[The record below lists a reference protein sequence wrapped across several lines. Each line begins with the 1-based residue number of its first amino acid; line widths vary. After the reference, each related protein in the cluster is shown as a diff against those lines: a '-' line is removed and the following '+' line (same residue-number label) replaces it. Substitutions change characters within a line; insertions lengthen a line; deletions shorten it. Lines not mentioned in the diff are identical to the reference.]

1 MKNTKMTW
9 FQTAILNAIR
19 EHCAD
24 PDRAY
29 LAKNMPIE
37 LITMISDNSNE
48 MYTRYLVKTLQNA
61 DTFEDNVTIWNVYL
75 YANGSCNISF
85 SDSVYMTNKELEEF
99 ECAYDYI

>member
-1 MKNTKMTW
+1 MKDTKKNW

-19 EHCAD
+19 EHCSD

-29 LAKNMPIE
+29 LTENMPIE
-37 LITMISDNSNE
+37 FITMISDNSNE
-48 MYTRYLVKTLQNA
+48 MYTHFIVKTLQNA

-75 YANGSCNISF
+75 YANGSCTISF

-99 ECAYDYI
+99 ECANDYI